1 MIMEIIKM
9 RKNCLGTMS
18 FELKMGRMKKA
29 EEFCTYPIQKDDNGE
44 RIYLQSGHRWAEM
57 DTKTGVVSLSARRA
71 QYANNIWLA
80 ICRARGIDEHD
91 CATAEQ
97 LEQILSAIRG
107 TAGDKVGNNGMHI
120 FCDSSNAGR
129 I

>member
-1 MIMEIIKM
+1 MEILGM

-29 EEFCTYPIQKDDNGE
+29 EEFCTYPIQKDNKGE

-57 DTKTGVVSLSARRA
+57 DTQSGEVHLSARRA

-97 LEQILSAIRG
+97 LAQILSAIRG
-107 TAGDKVGNNGMHI
+107 TAGERVGNNPLHI
-120 FCDSSNAGR
+120 FCDNSNTAR
-129 I
+129 V

>member
-1 MIMEIIKM
+1 MIMEIIGM

-29 EEFCTYPIQKDDNGE
+29 EEFCTYPIQKGDNGE
-44 RIYLQSGHRWAEM
+44 RIYLQSEHRWAQM
-57 DTKTGVVSLSARRA
+57 DTKNGEVHLSARRA
-71 QYANNIWLA
+71 QYANDIWLRV
-80 ICRARGIDEHD
+80 CMARGTDEHD

-120 FCDSSNAGR
+120 FCDNSNAAR
-129 I
+129 L